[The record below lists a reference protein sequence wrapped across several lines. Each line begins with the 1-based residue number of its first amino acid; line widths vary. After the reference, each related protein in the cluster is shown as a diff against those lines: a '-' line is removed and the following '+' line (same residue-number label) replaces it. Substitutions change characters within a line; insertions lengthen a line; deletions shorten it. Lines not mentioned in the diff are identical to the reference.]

1 MTFIHVSSTIFTAP
15 LSEDAG
21 TLRLPSP
28 IAPDVISFYLVTS
41 TQGVKMFCKPEEKKT
56 FGTQEFPSKLFAMGA
71 QQLSIRKKFLRS
83 KTINVT
89 CSLEDIELPKGM
101 SRRVDYLGIKNGRL
115 TLAASEGGTLAQS
128 FVYTDLNSPEVDCC
142 GSNQS
147 LNSLPSGQTNA
158 LCSEHS
164 VASWAVS
171 FERLLQDPDGIK
183 YFTEFLKKEFSAENI
198 LFWQACENFQQIPV
212 EDTEQLLQ
220 EARIIYDTYLS
231 RKASSPVNIDKKA
244 WMDEEMLNSPTP
256 DMFKVQ
262 QLQIFN
268 LMKFDSYTRFVKS
281 PLYQECML
289 IEVEGRSL
297 SDLNNSPKS
306 HNASNSITDDSV
318 ALYDS
323 TKAAQNVT
331 GHRPT
336 KACIMISV
344 VIVNVS
350 DGSGYLRKRKKK
362 KLKQGKSLP
371 VGVKESP
378 EKKELQLTNRF
389 QKSPGKSSRK
399 KEKRDSWGELSGSN
413 DASQLRRMS
422 QGSVNSTA
430 SLELGILPSLSNRT
444 ESEKESP
451 SRLDLERENKAIKY
465 CCVYLPDGTA
475 SLASVRP
482 GLTIQEMLSG
492 ICEKRG
498 ISIIDVKAYLAEN
511 DKKPLKLDQESTV
524 LTDLEVRLENRT
536 RFELELSPSKKV
548 VLTAKPNKK
557 VSEVLQP
564 ILLKYGFNVYEVVPR
579 LSGEHKAL
587 DINIPVSKI
596 ANKKVVLGTEQV
608 KAVSPNSELPSL
620 PTIKI
625 SQDCLAEAAIEAENN
640 LPELPSFTKNNE
652 RPKGKNHAHRRT
664 YEFEGLLELLSKAQ
678 SSRVDDQRGLL
689 NKEHLVLPTFLQL
702 PNQKDEIICNQQDYN
717 TQDNTNVNEE
727 PKKPGDPQIKY
738 SKYKH

>member
-1 MTFIHVSSTIFTAP
+1 VLHYLYL
-15 LSEDAG
+15 LSCC
-21 TLRLPSP
+21 P
-28 IAPDVISFYLVTS
+28 
-41 TQGVKMFCKPEEKKT
+41 
-56 FGTQEFPSKLFAMGA
+56 
-71 QQLSIRKKFLRS
+71 
-83 KTINVT
+83 
-89 CSLEDIELPKGM
+89 
-101 SRRVDYLGIKNGRL
+101 
-115 TLAASEGGTLAQS
+115 GTLAQS

-323 TKAAQNVT
+323 TK
-331 GHRPT
+331 
-336 KACIMISV
+336 
-344 VIVNVS
+344 
-350 DGSGYLRKRKKK
+350 KKK

-399 KEKRDSWGELSGSN
+399 KENN

-596 ANKKVVLGTEQV
+596 ANNKINILKINLDEATENHTYTQFGLLKLALTELHKSLKLFYFLKKYMSIVFEQQHNS
-608 KAVSPNSELPSL
+608 VSIVNV
-620 PTIKI
+620 I
-625 SQDCLAEAAIEAENN
+625 
-640 LPELPSFTKNNE
+640 KNNE

-702 PNQKDEIICNQQDYN
+702 PNQKD
-717 TQDNTNVNEE
+717 
-727 PKKPGDPQIKY
+727 
-738 SKYKH
+738 